1 MTLVWPPWPA
11 FFVSVFMVASFSA
24 AFGDYYLFIG
34 PIWVQFRQNP
44 GHSNTSNTSN
54 TSYHMLQM
62 PHMPIVGN
70 PDELPTLSTPS
81 LLETKVGLNLP
92 SFDGEVPCL
101 KFIHIPKTGG
111 TKISMQALD
120 HKIRWGQYETS
131 LKCSDKRNCTD
142 FAAKREC
149 CYSQQEASQAQHR
162 CSIWHMPPA
171 EDSLIAESYAGC
183 QTFCVVRNPFSRFIS
198 EFRWHMIYWTP
209 REPGQGFNLTTLCSH
224 DVFMKYS
231 KERMQQDAAAV
242 LDFTDD
248 CHRMPQSKYVI
259 SDDKKHS
266 YCNHVIRFENLTEE
280 FNTLIKAYNLSV
292 RLDTRKINSFEQLC
306 QIELSQ
312 ELKIWIYNRY
322 QLDFKRF
329 GYTYGSA
336 G

>member
-1 MTLVWPPWPA
+1 MKMTLVWPPWPA

-24 AFGDYYLFIG
+24 TFADYYLSIG
-34 PIWVQFRQNP
+34 PIWVQLRQNP
-44 GHSNTSNTSN
+44 GHSNTSNTSSTSI

-92 SFDGEVPCL
+92 SLDGEVPCL

-142 FAAKREC
+142 FGAQREC
-149 CYSQQEASQAQHR
+149 CYAQQEASQAQHR

-171 EDSLIAESYAGC
+171 EDSLLAESYAGC
-183 QTFCVVRNPFSRFIS
+183 QTFCVVRNPFSHFIS
-198 EFRWHMIYWTP
+198 EFRWHIVNWTL
-209 REPGQGFNLTTLCSH
+209 REPGQGVNLN

-231 KERMQQDAAAV
+231 KE
-242 LDFTDD
+242 
-248 CHRMPQSKYVI
+248 
-259 SDDKKHS
+259 
-266 YCNHVIRFENLTEE
+266 
-280 FNTLIKAYNLSV
+280 
-292 RLDTRKINSFEQLC
+292 
-306 QIELSQ
+306 
-312 ELKIWIYNRY
+312 
-322 QLDFKRF
+322 
-329 GYTYGSA
+329 
-336 G
+336 